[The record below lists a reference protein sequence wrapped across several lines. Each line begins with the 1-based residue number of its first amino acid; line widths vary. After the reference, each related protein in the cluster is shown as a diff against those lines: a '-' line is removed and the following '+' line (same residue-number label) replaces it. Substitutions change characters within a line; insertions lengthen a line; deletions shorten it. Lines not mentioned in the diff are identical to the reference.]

1 MPVGP
6 LMIEHRL
13 IERMVRL
20 IAGELP
26 KMEEKRG
33 VNIGFLSEAIDFIRT
48 YADRCHHGKEE
59 DILFRDLAAKPLSP
73 EHLKKMDELVEEHI
87 SARKIVSRLADSK
100 ERYARTQKDGFQEII
115 TCLRE
120 LVEFYPSHI
129 AKEDKNFFIPTMKYF
144 TQKEKDDMLQEF
156 WTFDKNLIHEKYR
169 KMVEQNEKN
178 KNLNPQDHRAERQQP
193 KAITPSLPS
202 PLEGEG

>member
-1 MPVGP
+1 
-6 LMIEHRL
+6 MIEHRL

-59 DILFRDLAAKPLSP
+59 DILFRDLAAKSLSP
-73 EHLKKMDELVEEHI
+73 EHIKVMNELVEEHI
-87 SARKIVSRLADSK
+87 SARKIVSRLADAK
-100 ERYARTQKDGFQEII
+100 ERYARTQKDGFQEIK
-115 TCLRE
+115 TCLTE
-120 LVEFYPSHI
+120 LLEFYPSHI

-156 WTFDKNLIHEKYR
+156 WAFDKNLIHEKYK
-169 KMVEQNEKN
+169 KMVEGY
-178 KNLNPQDHRAERQQP
+178 ER
-193 KAITPSLPS
+193 K
-202 PLEGEG
+202 